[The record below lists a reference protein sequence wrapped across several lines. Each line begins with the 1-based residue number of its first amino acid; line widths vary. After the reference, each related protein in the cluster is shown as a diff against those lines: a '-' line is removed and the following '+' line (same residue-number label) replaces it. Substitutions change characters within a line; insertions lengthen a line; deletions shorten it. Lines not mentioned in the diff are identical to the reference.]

1 MSIYYY
7 DYGIVGLSKG
17 DNKFHLPP
25 VIKFSD
31 INSLIVEYGEFMLP
45 SAGINRN
52 GEVDDS
58 YMISVT
64 VQSDDL
70 AIHLISNSKWSANYR
85 KLYVLFFLQK

>member
-7 DYGIVGLSKG
+7 DYGLVGLSKG
-17 DNKFHLPP
+17 DNKFYLPP

-31 INSLIVEYGEFMLP
+31 IYSVIVEYGEYMLP
-45 SAGINRN
+45 YVGINRN

-58 YMISVT
+58 FMISVT
-64 VQSDDL
+64 LQNDDL
-70 AIHLISNSKWSANYR
+70 AIHLISNSNWSVNR

>member
-7 DYGIVGLSKG
+7 DYGVVGLSKG
-17 DNKFHLPP
+17 NNKFYIPP

-31 INSLIVEYGEFMLP
+31 ITGLIVEYGEHILP
-45 SAGINRN
+45 SVGINRN

-64 VQSDDL
+64 LQSDDL
-70 AIHLISNSKWSANYR
+70 AIHLISNSDWIADR
-85 KLYVLFFLQK
+85 KLCVLFFLKK